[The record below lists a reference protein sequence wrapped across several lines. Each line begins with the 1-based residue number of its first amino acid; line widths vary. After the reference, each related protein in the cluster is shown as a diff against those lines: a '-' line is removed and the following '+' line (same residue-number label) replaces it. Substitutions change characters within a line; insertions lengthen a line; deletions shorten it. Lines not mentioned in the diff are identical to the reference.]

1 MEQTEFSMEL
11 RPMSKEEML
20 YCYAQS
26 QQISMQTGLIG
37 HLRGDMDSN
46 GQGFFTT
53 FFDFRSS
60 LKTDEFKA
68 EFDTVINSLRNDPE
82 YRQCLGNRSK
92 LSSFCHAHPES
103 RIQRDRDDYGF
114 RVNTDAYS
122 YLVRLNPNRGEYN
135 FYVYCYK
142 RENLDR
148 HMKQA
153 ERGIRF
159 IDSNY
164 REKFRV
170 ADGDKIRV
178 TYGDGESHEATVRY
192 IDDYHMEIG
201 RQLYH
206 ICEFAERFEAQKC
219 TDIYPLR
226 ASLPEHCYS
235 MLSAENKLI
244 KIVKGESGY
253 HGLCQLDEHGRKT
266 VDAKN
271 QAIGVS
277 KAQEAAMVIGSMFGW
292 DKPGADP
299 KNYDDQGIPIAAH
312 PRNRGDAR

>member
-1 MEQTEFSMEL
+1 MEL

-37 HLRGDMDSN
+37 HLRGDMDST

-92 LSSFCHAHPES
+92 LSSFCYAHPES

-159 IDSNY
+159 IDSHY

-170 ADGDKIRV
+170 PDGDMVRIITAGDSIR
-178 TYGDGESHEATVRY
+178 DMRVRY
-192 IDDYHMEIG
+192 IDEYHMEVRG
-201 RQLYH
+201 SWGDDLYH
-206 ICEFAERFEAQKC
+206 ICQFAERFEERGCK
-219 TDIYPLR
+219 DIFPMR
-226 ASLPEHCYS
+226 SSLPEHCYS
-235 MLSAENKLI
+235 MLSAENTLI

-253 HGLCQLDEHGRKT
+253 HEVCHLDEHGRKT

-271 QAIGVS
+271 TAIGVT
-277 KAQEAAMVIGSMFGW
+277 KAQEAAMIIGSMFGW

-299 KNYDDQGIPIAAH
+299 KNYDEQGVPIATQ

>member
-1 MEQTEFSMEL
+1 MEL
-11 RPMSKEEML
+11 RPMTQDEML

-68 EFDTVINSLRNDPE
+68 EFDTVINALRKDPE
-82 YRQCLGNRSK
+82 YQQCLGNRGK
-92 LSSFCHAHPES
+92 LRSFCYAHPES
-103 RIQRDRDDYGF
+103 RIQSDRDDYGF
-114 RVNTDAYS
+114 RVNTDTYS

-135 FYVYCYK
+135 FYIYCHK

-148 HMKQA
+148 HLQEARK
-153 ERGIRF
+153 GIRF
-159 IDSNY
+159 IDSHY

-170 ADGDKIRV
+170 PDGDRV
-178 TYGDGESHEATVRY
+178 RVITAGDGIRDMRVRY
-192 IDDYHMEIG
+192 IDEYHMEVRG
-201 RQLYH
+201 SWGDNLYH
-206 ICEFAERFEAQKC
+206 ICEFAERFESRKC
-219 TDIYPLR
+219 KNIFPMRST
-226 ASLPEHCYS
+226 LPAHCYS
-235 MLSAENKLI
+235 MLTSENRLI

-253 HGLCQLDEHGRKT
+253 HDLGELGENGRVT

-271 QAIGVS
+271 QAIGVN

-299 KNYDDQGIPIAAH
+299 KNYDEQGVPIATQ

>member
-1 MEQTEFSMEL
+1 MMEL

-37 HLRGDMDSN
+37 HLLGDMDSD

-53 FFDFRSS
+53 FFDFRDS
-60 LKTDEFKA
+60 LKTEEFKA
-68 EFDTVINSLRNDPE
+68 EFDTVINALRKDPE
-82 YRQCLGNRSK
+82 YQQCLGNRGK
-92 LSSFCHAHPES
+92 LRAFCYAHPES
-103 RIQRDRDDYGF
+103 RIQSDRDDYAF

-142 RENLDR
+142 RESLDR
-148 HMKQA
+148 HMRQA

-159 IDSNY
+159 IDPNY

-170 ADGDKIRV
+170 ADGDKIRIV
-178 TYGDGESHEATVRY
+178 TAEGRNRDMQVRY
-192 IDDYHMEIG
+192 IDEYHMETTG
-201 RQLYH
+201 SWGNDLYH
-206 ICEFAERFEAQKC
+206 ICEFAERFEERRC
-219 TDIYPLR
+219 RDIFPMR
-226 ASLPEHCYS
+226 SSLPEHCYS
-235 MLSAENKLI
+235 MLSAENTLI

-253 HGLCQLDEHGRKT
+253 YEVCQLDEHGRKP

-271 QAIGVS
+271 AAIGVT

-299 KNYDDQGIPIAAH
+299 KNYDEQGVHIGTQ

>member
-1 MEQTEFSMEL
+1 MEL

-37 HLRGDMDSN
+37 HLRGDMDSD

-53 FFDFRSS
+53 FFDFRDS
-60 LKTDEFKA
+60 LKTEKFKA
-68 EFDTVINSLRNDPE
+68 EFDTVINALRKDPE
-82 YRQCLGNRSK
+82 YQQCLGNRGK
-92 LSSFCHAHPES
+92 LRAFCYAHPES
-103 RIQRDRDDYGF
+103 RIQSDRDDYGF

-148 HMKQA
+148 HMKNA
-153 ERGIRF
+153 ERGVRF
-159 IDSNY
+159 IDSHY

-170 ADGDKIRV
+170 PDGEKIRII
-178 TYGDGESHEATVRY
+178 TAGDSIRDMRVRY
-192 IDDYHMEIG
+192 IDECHMEISG
-201 RQLYH
+201 AWGNDLYH
-206 ICEFAERFEAQKC
+206 ICQFAERFEERNCKA
-219 TDIYPLR
+219 IFPMR
-226 ASLPEHCYS
+226 SSLPDHCYS
-235 MLSAENKLI
+235 MLSSENRLI

-253 HGLCQLDEHGRKT
+253 LDLAELHEDGREI
-266 VDAKN
+266 VDNKN
-271 QAIGVS
+271 SMLGVT
-277 KAQEAAMVIGSMFGW
+277 KAQEAAMVVGSMFGW

-299 KNYDDQGIPIAAH
+299 ANYDDQGIPIPKGA
-312 PRNRGDAR
+312 RKRGEER

>member
-1 MEQTEFSMEL
+1 MEL

-37 HLRGDMDSN
+37 HLRGDMDST

-92 LSSFCHAHPES
+92 LSSFCYAHPES
-103 RIQRDRDDYGF
+103 RIQSDRDDYGF

-153 ERGIRF
+153 ERGVRF
-159 IDSNY
+159 IDSHY

-170 ADGDKIRV
+170 PDGDAVRIITAGDSIR
-178 TYGDGESHEATVRY
+178 DMQVRY
-192 IDDYHMEIG
+192 IDEYHMEIG
-201 RQLYH
+201 SRLYH
-206 ICEFAERFEAQKC
+206 ICEFAERFEARGCK
-219 TDIYPLR
+219 DIFPLR
-226 ASLPEHCYS
+226 SSLPEHCYS

-253 HGLCQLDEHGRKT
+253 HELAQLHEDGRAT

-299 KNYDDQGIPIAAH
+299 RNYDEQGVPVAAH
-312 PRNRGDAR
+312 NRSRGEVR